1 MKQGPVLNRIL
12 MLVLAGA
19 LLIYLGAYIWDS
31 LNDPFVTTTAY
42 ACTVDDS
49 MSATGLLVRQEQVI
63 QGTGAVVDQR
73 YSEGEKVA
81 RGATVAVLYS
91 SSAAADRRSQ
101 LQSLQTERDQLQYA
115 LSQSADLSDNA
126 RLSGEIVDAITSL
139 RASAASEDL
148 TRLEDQ
154 TLKLKSL
161 IYQRA
166 DAFGQTDRSGTST
179 EAEMQARIQDLTSQ
193 ISALQAQA
201 GADTASITVDRPG
214 IFSGVTDG
222 FESLVTPDML
232 ESLTP
237 AALDEL
243 LSRPPQSDGTA
254 VGKLITDS
262 TWEFVCA
269 LSEEEAG
276 ELTEGKKVSVQFSRD
291 WSGTVEMRVERI
303 GAPQDGRVV
312 AILSSDRFLSDTTLL
327 RKQTVDLVFSSTSG
341 IRVPVEAIRTEQ
353 RAETDQET
361 GRSREV
367 QITGIYAVVGIQ
379 AEFKQVEVLDQ
390 RDGYCVVRAVTT
402 GSARNDKEAL
412 RSGDQVIV
420 KGRDLFDGKVI
431 Q

>member
-1 MKQGPVLNRIL
+1 MKEKIHPN
-12 MLVLAGA
+12 
-19 LLIYLGAYIWDS
+19 Y
-31 LNDPFVTTTAY
+31 
-42 ACTVDDS
+42 
-49 MSATGLLVRQEQVI
+49 
-63 QGTGAVVDQR
+63 
-73 YSEGEKVA
+73 GE
-81 RGATVAVLYS
+81 
-91 SSAAADRRSQ
+91 
-101 LQSLQTERDQLQYA
+101 
-115 LSQSADLSDNA
+115 
-126 RLSGEIVDAITSL
+126 
-139 RASAASEDL
+139 
-148 TRLEDQ
+148 
-154 TLKLKSL
+154 
-161 IYQRA
+161 
-166 DAFGQTDRSGTST
+166 
-179 EAEMQARIQDLTSQ
+179 
-193 ISALQAQA
+193 
-201 GADTASITVDRPG
+201 DRPG

-232 ESLTP
+232 EGLTP

-312 AILSSDRFLSDTTLL
+312 VILSSDRFLSDTTLL

-353 RAETDQET
+353 RTETDQET

-367 QITGIYAVVGIQ
+367 QITGVYAVVGIQ

-402 GSARNDKEAL
+402 GSARNDKKAL